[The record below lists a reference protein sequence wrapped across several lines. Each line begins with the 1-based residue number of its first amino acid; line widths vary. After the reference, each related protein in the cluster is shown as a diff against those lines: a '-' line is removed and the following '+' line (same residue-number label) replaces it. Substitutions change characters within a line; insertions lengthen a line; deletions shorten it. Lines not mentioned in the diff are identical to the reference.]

1 MQGRRYIIYIILK
14 KNYISILSCTLY
26 VRNPFANLQFHLFFY
41 HFGGTK
47 VVYIEIDH
55 QLYIHYTGICIVY
68 LYIYYMQAAIM
79 TMRECSLAAYCVH
92 NSLYSTVCSLFVAF
106 WQ

>member
-1 MQGRRYIIYIILK
+1 MLKYIFK
-14 KNYISILSCTLY
+14 KNYISIQ
-26 VRNPFANLQFHLFFY
+26 FAISSIFY

-55 QLYIHYTGICIVY
+55 QLYIHYTCICIVY

-79 TMRECSLAAYCVH
+79 RDNERVQSGSILCT
-92 NSLYSTVCSLFVAF
+92 
-106 WQ
+106 